1 MKLGRVLGQVSAGQV
16 SGQTGRSFFRALAV
30 GIFAVT
36 SLAGAWAQSSDYPKE
51 PPYAQ
56 GPGAGQQSGA
66 EQGAPYPGD
75 QNSGNQ
81 YPEDRNAQGQNGP
94 VMNAPNGPGPS
105 DGSNGSG
112 EEQRSQGSA
121 PNVARLSLIYGDVS
135 TQRGD
140 SGDWSVST
148 VNAPVMQGDQ
158 VATGD
163 KSRTEIQLDF
173 ADLLRLAARSQV
185 KVADLSAKRI
195 QVQVAQG
202 YASYTMLKGGEA
214 EVEIDS
220 PNVAV
225 HPLKNGRYRVQVN
238 SDAETNVIVREGEA
252 EITTPQGSTRV
263 REGEMITIRGTDNP
277 EYKVSAAPEKDDWDK
292 WNRDRDSVIRE
303 ADGPR
308 RTNQYY
314 TGTADLDGYGHWV
327 YVPGYGNVWQPYQ
340 QSGTWAPYQTGRWV
354 WEPYYGWTW
363 VSYEPWG
370 WAPYHYGRWFY
381 YENSWCWW
389 PGPVYGGYRPL
400 WSPAFVTFI
409 GFGPRVGFGFG
420 FGSIGWFPVGPHD
433 VFYPWYGR
441 GFNRV
446 NVVAF
451 GSVGV
456 VGRGGF
462 IAPLAVRGRQPF
474 FSNANLVLSN
484 ARVRGSVTSIST
496 NEFGRG
502 TGAFRRGVEEGE
514 LRQSHVMTANVP
526 VVPTRESL
534 NAGRFNGAG
543 PAAAQTRS
551 NERFFTQH
559 QPPAARQESFHDQ
572 AARMQRVVGS
582 EGAAQN
588 SRSGEIRG
596 NEARGNNE
604 VRNNEGRSAAQVD
617 RRDGSGN
624 TGVNARTGN
633 ESRQGAATRSEGT
646 NGSDNSRSG
655 WSHFGPPGGRT
666 NSEFGRVDSGAS
678 GSRSTETNR
687 SSESTGNDRGAR
699 NESQPTHGGEAG
711 GSKPP
716 LELHHP
722 IVTERQSDPR
732 SSGTSAPSSRSS
744 EGRSEP
750 GRSQPRYSPP
760 PRSEAPRA
768 SRGSESHSGGSSRSG
783 GGSHESKSSGKH

>member
-1 MKLGRVLGQVSAGQV
+1 MKLGRVFGQVPAGQVSARGV
-16 SGQTGRSFFRALAV
+16 GRGFARVLALA
-30 GIFAVT
+30 IFAVT
-36 SLAGAWAQSSDYPKE
+36 SMAGAWAQQDDYPKE
-51 PPYAQ
+51 PPY
-56 GPGAGQQSGA
+56 P
-66 EQGAPYPGD
+66 QGAPYPGG
-75 QNSGNQ
+75 QNTGNPSSQNQ
-81 YPEDRNAQGQNGP
+81 YPQDRYPQNQGPYSGDASAQGPYGPGQNGP
-94 VMNAPNGPGPS
+94 GTN
-105 DGSNGSG
+105 DGSYSNSNANGANS
-112 EEQRSQGSA
+112 EDQRGQGPA
-121 PNVARLSLIYGDVS
+121 PAVARLSLIYGDVS

-185 KVADLSAKRI
+185 KIADLSGRHI

-202 YASYTMLKGGEA
+202 YSSYTMLKGGEA

-263 REGEMITIRGTDNP
+263 REGEMISIRGTDNP
-277 EYKVSAAPEKDDWDK
+277 EYKVSAAPDKDDWDK
-292 WNRDRDSVIRE
+292 WNRDRDAVIRE

-314 TGTADLDGYGHWV
+314 TGAADLDGYGRWV

-340 QSGTWAPYQTGRWV
+340 QGPNWAPYQSGRWV

-363 VSYEPWG
+363 VSYDPWG

-400 WSPAFVTFI
+400 WSPAFVTFV

-433 VFYPWYGR
+433 FFYPWYGR
-441 GFNRV
+441 GFGRV

-451 GSVGV
+451 GSVGF
-456 VGRGGF
+456 VGRGG

-474 FSNANLVLSN
+474 FSNANLVLTN
-484 ARVRGSVTSIST
+484 ARVRGSVTSISA
-496 NEFGRG
+496 NEFGHGSG
-502 TGAFRRGVEEGE
+502 TFRRGVEEGE
-514 LRQSHVMTANVP
+514 LRQSHMMTANLP
-526 VVPTRESL
+526 VVPTHESL
-534 NAGRFNGAG
+534 NAGRVNGAG

-582 EGAAQN
+582 EGTRGGEIRGGN
-588 SRSGEIRG
+588 EIRG
-596 NEARGNNE
+596 NESRGSSQFERGNAN
-604 VRNNEGRSAAQVD
+604 A
-617 RRDGSGN
+617 
-624 TGVNARTGN
+624 GVNARGS
-633 ESRQGAATRSEGT
+633 ESRQTGT
-646 NGSDNSRSG
+646 DNGRSG
-655 WSHFGPPGGRT
+655 WSHFGPPGGRA
-666 NSEFGRVDSGAS
+666 NNAESGRTDPNAT
-678 GSRSTETNR
+678 GSRSGEANR
-687 SSESTGNDRGAR
+687 SSEVGNDRGAR
-699 NESQPTHGGEAG
+699 NESQSTRGSESG
-711 GSKPP
+711 GSKPA
-716 LELHHP
+716 LDLHRP
-722 IVTERQSDPR
+722 IVSERSTEPR
-732 SSGTSAPSSRSS
+732 STGGSNMPSGSRPS

-750 GRSQPRYSPP
+750 RFSPP
-760 PRSEAPRA
+760 PSRGAEPRS
-768 SRGSESHSGGSSRSG
+768 SRGSEPRGGGGRSSG
-783 GGSHESKSSGKH
+783 GGHESKSGKH